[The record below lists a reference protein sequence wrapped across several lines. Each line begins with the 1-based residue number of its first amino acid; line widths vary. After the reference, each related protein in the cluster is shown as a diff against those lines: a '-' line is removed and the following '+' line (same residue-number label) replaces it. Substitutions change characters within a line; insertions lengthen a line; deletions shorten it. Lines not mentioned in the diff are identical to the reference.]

1 MDKATA
7 ENSPSLE
14 SSLDKS
20 SKLDKLLSLVENM
33 NARIQTL
40 ERSAAATKA
49 PQPPYFYNPQPP
61 KTSWPQTPEASL
73 PISTPAA
80 AMQQMLQTQSA
91 QQVLPNQVARQE
103 DSPMTGA
110 MKGYML
116 FQAAKKML

>member
-1 MDKATA
+1 
-7 ENSPSLE
+7 
-14 SSLDKS
+14 
-20 SKLDKLLSLVENM
+20 M
-33 NARIQTL
+33 NAHIQTL

-49 PQPPYFYNPQPP
+49 PQRPYFYNPQPP
-61 KTSWPQTPEASL
+61 KTSWPQTAEASL
-73 PISTPAA
+73 PMSTPAA

-103 DSPMTGA
+103 DSPMTRA